1 MFKSPNELKDYM
13 KEFIGEGSFSYLE
26 THSERF
32 FRSYQILSNY
42 NHNFEKEIL
51 VNLASNNGIFV
62 PAIHAIS
69 PFKQIHLI
77 DYGEK
82 NSENLKI
89 QSSQEVINVKKHY
102 LNLEKDYLPFKDESV
117 DVVIFFEIL
126 EHLLYDPMHVLLE
139 INRILKINGV
149 LFISTPNL
157 NSAGA
162 FQRMLKGENPNLF
175 TPYRRIDK
183 IYERHNREFTLGEVK
198 LLANKAGL
206 SVENVFTDPVK
217 NFKIKFFLSLLKLL
231 GISKIKNDELGT
243 FLYVL
248 CKKNRRIDLEKIDT
262 DTRFPAPIYC

>member
-1 MFKSPNELKDYM
+1 MTQSIYYWQEQNMFKSPNELKDYM

-117 DVVIFFEIL
+117 DVVIFFEIWN
-126 EHLLYDPMHVLLE
+126 
-139 INRILKINGV
+139 IC
-149 LFISTPNL
+149 
-157 NSAGA
+157 
-162 FQRMLKGENPNLF
+162 F
-175 TPYRRIDK
+175 TIQCMS
-183 IYERHNREFTLGEVK
+183 FWK
-198 LLANKAGL
+198 LT
-206 SVENVFTDPVK
+206 E
-217 NFKIKFFLSLLKLL
+217 SL
-231 GISKIKNDELGT
+231 
-243 FLYVL
+243 
-248 CKKNRRIDLEKIDT
+248 R
-262 DTRFPAPIYC
+262 

>member
-1 MFKSPNELKDYM
+1 MTQAIYYWQEQNMFKSPNELKDYM

-51 VNLASNNGIFV
+51 VDLASNNGIFV

-82 NSENLKI
+82 I
-89 QSSQEVINVKKHY
+89 
-102 LNLEKDYLPFKDESV
+102 
-117 DVVIFFEIL
+117 
-126 EHLLYDPMHVLLE
+126 
-139 INRILKINGV
+139 
-149 LFISTPNL
+149 
-157 NSAGA
+157 
-162 FQRMLKGENPNLF
+162 
-175 TPYRRIDK
+175 
-183 IYERHNREFTLGEVK
+183 
-198 LLANKAGL
+198 
-206 SVENVFTDPVK
+206 TDPVK
-217 NFKIKFFLSLLKLL
+217 NFKIIFFLSLLKLL

-262 DTRFPAPIYC
+262 DTRFPAPIYRY